1 MMNHSGILVA
11 ANIIVFLSWLVFW
24 IGFISLLR
32 RSWLKEKNRNTRSI
46 LGIMIQ
52 GIGLGIAFSIHR
64 DYAQYDASINAVL
77 RIMIFSFAALLAPWS
92 TWLALRAIK
101 ILGKQWSLAART
113 LADHELIISGPYR
126 YIRHPVYAAMLGLLV
141 ATGILITHPLAF
153 IIAII
158 VFVWG
163 TQLRIKS
170 EEKLLIDR
178 FGNEYL
184 GYRKKVKA
192 VIPFIW

>member
-1 MMNHSGILVA
+1 MIDLRILKM

-24 IGFISLLR
+24 IGFFSLLR
-32 RSWLKEKNRNTRSI
+32 HSWLKEKNRNSRSI
-46 LGIMIQ
+46 IGIIIQ
-52 GIGLGIAFSIHR
+52 GIGLGIVFSIHR
-64 DYAQYDASINAVL
+64 DYTQYDDLMDAVP
-77 RIMIFSFAALLAPWS
+77 RIVIFSIACMLAPLS
-92 TWLALRAIK
+92 AWLALRAIK

-113 LADHELIISGPYR
+113 LIDHELITTGPYR
-126 YIRHPVYAAMLGLLV
+126 FIRNPIYAAMLGLLIS
-141 ATGILITHPLAF
+141 TGILITHPLAF

-178 FGNEYL
+178 FGNDYL
-184 GYRKKVKA
+184 AYRKKVKA
-192 VIPFIW
+192 IIPFIW